1 VKRTAGDETK
11 KFPGPT
17 KGRSHPNFVGLVK
30 PGDTLEDKERT
41 EFLIKKLKKG
51 FNIEFP
57 LDPDNSAK
65 KIYIRESWIRSR
77 CC

>member
-1 VKRTAGDETK
+1 MIESAVKRRTAGDETK

-17 KGRSHPNFVGLVK
+17 KGRAHPNFVGLVK
-30 PGDTLEDKERT
+30 PGDTLEGYKERT

-57 LDPDNSAK
+57 LDPDTSAK
-65 KIYIRESWIRSR
+65 NIY
-77 CC
+77 